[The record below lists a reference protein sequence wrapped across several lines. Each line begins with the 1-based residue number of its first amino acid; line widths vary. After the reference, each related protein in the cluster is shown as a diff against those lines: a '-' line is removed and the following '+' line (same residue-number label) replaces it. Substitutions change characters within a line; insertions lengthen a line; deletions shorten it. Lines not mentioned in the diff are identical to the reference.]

1 MSVQV
6 VNPAASGTAT
16 EVSVTPRPAT
26 LEGATLG
33 VLING
38 KEYSEQVLRRIA
50 GHLQARHGVRE
61 VLFWDKH
68 FPAVPAPDSFL
79 AEITAQCTVAV
90 AGVGHCGASTTNSVI
105 DCLALE
111 ERGVPSVVM
120 LSDHFAPVGRA
131 IAAQRGLPGVA
142 IAQISHPLG
151 DPNPARVDAKADA
164 ATDSLVWHL
173 LNLQPEVA
181 QATPAAPGELV
192 DIPDNAAE
200 AFDLL
205 SDLGWTDG
213 LPVIPPTADLVD
225 AAVRAAGRDPEEII
239 ALIPPL
245 KGAATVR
252 SIAVN
257 AVMAGCRPEYLPVV
271 LAAVDAVSDEK
282 YGLVHRQITTHAG
295 APLIIVNGPITRT
308 LSLNSSTGVFGPG
321 WRANST
327 IGRAL
332 RLVLQNVGGAIPGVT
347 DMSQHGHPGKY
358 TYCMAE
364 DEDAN
369 PWTPLHVERGFDRQQ
384 NVVTVVNAE
393 APHSA
398 TDNVTASARQ
408 TLTTCASVFATL
420 GSNNLYSQGEP
431 VLALGRE
438 HAAAIAAEGWSKLD
452 VKTYIFEQA
461 RQPWKLV
468 RGRGKSIG
476 PNWPKWLDHAEDDDM
491 VPVVTNP
498 DDLIVVV
505 CGGAGGKSM
514 VIPTAGAQSLSATR
528 EIRMPAV

>member
-1 MSVQV
+1 MSVRV

-16 EVSVTPRPAT
+16 TRSVTPRPTT

-33 VLING
+33 ILING
-38 KEYSEQVLRRIA
+38 KEYSEQVLRRVA
-50 GHLQARHGVRE
+50 AHLQAKHGVRE

-68 FPAVPAPDSFL
+68 YPAVPAPERFL
-79 AEITAQCTVAV
+79 EEIKAQCTVAV

-120 LSDHFAPVGRA
+120 LSDHFAPVGQA
-131 IAAQRGLPGVA
+131 IATQRGVPGIS
-142 IAQISHPLG
+142 IAPIRHPLG
-151 DPNPARVDAKADA
+151 DLDPAVVDGKADA
-164 ATDSLVWHL
+164 AAEGLAWAL
-173 LNLQPEVA
+173 LNLRDEADSGLPTA
-181 QATPAAPGELV
+181 LSELV
-192 DIPDNAAE
+192 NIPDNAAD
-200 AFDLL
+200 AFDLI
-205 SDLGWTDG
+205 SDMGWTDG
-213 LPVIPPTADLVD
+213 LPVIPPTPDLVA
-225 AAVRAAGRDPEEII
+225 AAVRASGRDPEEII

-252 SIAVN
+252 AIAAN

-308 LSLNSSTGVFGPG
+308 LGLNSRTGVFGPG
-321 WRANST
+321 WRSNAT

-332 RLVLQNVGGAIPGVT
+332 RLVLRNVGGAIPGVT
-347 DMSQHGHPGKY
+347 DMAQHAHPGKY
-358 TYCMAE
+358 TYCIAE

-369 PWTPLHVERGFDRQQ
+369 PWTPLHVERGFDRGQ

-398 TDNVTASARQ
+398 TDNVTAGARQ

-420 GSNNLYSQGEP
+420 GSNNIYSQGEP
-431 VLALGRE
+431 ILALGPE

-452 VKTYIFEQA
+452 VKTYIFEIA
-461 RQPWKLV
+461 RQPWRLV

-476 PNWPKWLDHAEDDDM
+476 PNWPKWLDKAEDDDM
-491 VPVVTNP
+491 VPVVTAP

-514 VIPTAGAQSLSATR
+514 VIPTAGAQSLSVTR
-528 EIRMPAV
+528 EIKTTVA

>member
-1 MSVQV
+1 MSVRV

-16 EVSVTPRPAT
+16 QVSVTPRPAT
-26 LEGATLG
+26 LDGATLG
-33 VLING
+33 ILING
-38 KEYSEQVLRRIA
+38 KEYSEQVLRRVA
-50 GHLQARHGVRE
+50 SHLQANYGVKE

-79 AEITAQCTVAV
+79 AEIKAQCTAAV

-131 IAAQRGLPGVA
+131 IASQRGVPGVA

-151 DPNPARVDAKADA
+151 DPNPVKVDAKADA
-164 ATDSLVWHL
+164 AADDVAQHL

-181 QATPAAPGELV
+181 QDGPAAIGELV
-192 DIPDNAAE
+192 DIPESAAD
-200 AFDLL
+200 AFDLMG
-205 SDLGWTDG
+205 DLGWTDG
-213 LPVIPPTADLVD
+213 LPVIPPTPGLVD
-225 AAVRAAGRDPEEII
+225 AAVRASGRDPEEII

-252 SIAVN
+252 SIAAN

-271 LAAVDAVSDEK
+271 IASVDAVSDER

-295 APLIIVNGPITRT
+295 APLIIVNGPIANT
-308 LSLNSSTGVFGPG
+308 LGINGSTGCFGPG
-321 WRANST
+321 WRPNST
-327 IGRAL
+327 IGRGL

-347 DMSQHGHPGKY
+347 DMSQHAHPGKF
-358 TYCMAE
+358 TYCIAE
-364 DEDAN
+364 DEGAN
-369 PWTPLHVERGFDRQQ
+369 PWAPLHVERGFDRQQ

-398 TDNVTASARQ
+398 TDNVTAGARQ

-420 GSNNLYSQGEP
+420 GSNNIYSQGEP

-438 HAAAIAAEGWSKLD
+438 HAANIAAEGWSKLD
-452 VKTYIFEQA
+452 VKTYIFEIA

-476 PNWPKWLDHAEDDDM
+476 PNWPKWLDQAEDDDL

-514 VIPTAGAQSLSATR
+514 VIPTAGAQSMSATR
-528 EIRMPAV
+528 EIQLPTA

>member
-1 MSVQV
+1 MSVHV
-6 VNPAASGTAT
+6 VNPAASGTAA
-16 EVSVTPRPAT
+16 EVSPAPRPAT
-26 LEGATLG
+26 LAGTTLG

-38 KEYSEQVLRRIA
+38 KEYSEQVLRRVA
-50 GHLQARHGVRE
+50 AHLTAEHGVRE

-68 FPAVPAPDSFL
+68 FPAVPAPESFL
-79 AEITAQCTVAV
+79 EEITARCTVAV
-90 AGVGHCGASTTNSVI
+90 AGVGHCGASTTNSVL

-111 ERGVPSVVM
+111 DRGVPSVVM

-131 IAAQRGLPGVA
+131 IAAQRGLPGIAVA
-142 IAQISHPLG
+142 EISHPLG
-151 DPNPARVDAKADA
+151 DPDPAKVDAKADA
-164 ATDSLVWHL
+164 AAGGLAWSL
-173 LNLQPEVA
+173 LNLRPA
-181 QATPAAPGELV
+181 AAPAAPQAAGELV
-192 DIPDNAAE
+192 DIPQDAAD
-200 AFDLL
+200 AFDVL
-205 SDLGWTDG
+205 SEMGWTDG
-213 LPVIPPTADLVD
+213 LPVIPPTPELVT
-225 AAVRAAGRDPEEII
+225 AAVRAAGRDPEETI

-252 SIAVN
+252 SIAAN
-257 AVMAGCRPEYLPVV
+257 AVLAGCRPEYLPVV
-271 LAAVDAVSDEK
+271 LAAVEAVADEK

-295 APLIIVNGPITRT
+295 APLIIVNGPIAKR
-308 LSLNSSTGVFGPG
+308 LAVNGSTGVFGPG

-332 RLVLQNVGGAIPGVT
+332 RLVLQNIGGAIPGVT
-347 DMSQHGHPGKY
+347 DMSQHAHPGKY
-358 TYCMAE
+358 TYCIAE

-369 PWTPLHVERGFDRQQ
+369 PWTPLHVERGFGRQQ
-384 NVVTVVNAE
+384 NAVTVVNAE

-438 HAAAIAAEGWSKLD
+438 HAAGIAAEGWSKLD
-452 VKTYIFEQA
+452 VKTFIYERA

-476 PNWPKWLDHAEDDDM
+476 PNWPKWLDQAEDDDM
-491 VPVVTNP
+491 VPVVTAP

-514 VIPTAGAQSLSATR
+514 VIPTAGAQSLSVTR
-528 EIRMPAV
+528 EITMPA